1 MVKVVLRSTVA
12 AVALMVGFSHI
23 VAAAPITSNWTPGN
37 AGNWSGGPGGD
48 AVNWSHSSAPATTT
62 FPNNTGGD
70 TFTVNIDNGGGPASS
85 VNLNVN
91 ATIDTLNVSSGDTL
105 NINNNSIL
113 RFAPNATVTNN
124 GSINANSGNNPTGLI
139 FTGASSLTGSGTV
152 TLGNNAANLLR
163 NNAAADVLT
172 HGATHTIQG
181 AGNILHGIGGLDN
194 AGTILANQGA
204 PLTIDPGALPVNNTG
219 TLGAAAGGTLLL
231 ASGVFNNA
239 GGSIEADGPGSNVSL
254 SVSTVTV
261 NGGSFTTTNGGQIR
275 SFVNGPQLNGV
286 TFTNGT
292 DVVLA
297 NNHDLRILNGLTNN
311 GTISMNSGNN
321 LTDVQFTGS
330 QTLAGTGEIVMGPN
344 LANRVIV
351 QANANTIT
359 QSASHTIRGAGR
371 ILQNAGGFI
380 NQGSVVADDASRQLL
395 IDAGTN
401 FRNEGTMRAE
411 AVPGFGIAGGTR
423 FTQAGGL
430 FDIDSGSRA
439 QIHSGDFVQTGGH
452 TQVDGLLNVNAINS
466 DVQIQG
472 GTFGGTGLV
481 DFDGT
486 GVHALNNTGGMITA
500 GASPGTLTIQDG
512 SFVQGAGGTFE
523 FELDGFVAGVGHDL
537 LNVVNGDAD
546 LVNGA
551 DLFDNIIINLGG
563 LNFTQLFIG
572 NSLFIEVTQ
581 ANMQPPGVDPIP
593 EPESI
598 ILMMLG
604 LTALLWMRR
613 RRVTIH

>member
-1 MVKVVLRSTVA
+1 LSRSKRFDTFDNGNDREPPLKTANVPGISVKRVLGMVKVVLRSTVA

-37 AGNWSGGPGGD
+37 AGNWFGGPGGD

-181 AGNILHGIGGLDN
+181 AGNILQGIGGLDN

-261 NGGSFTTTNGGQIR
+261 NGGSFTITNGGQIR
-275 SFVNGPQLNGV
+275 SSVNGPQLNGV

-359 QSASHTIRGAGR
+359 QSASHTNRGAGR

-411 AVPGFGIAGGTR
+411 AVPRSTLVILFR
-423 FTQAGGL
+423 QA
-430 FDIDSGSRA
+430 
-439 QIHSGDFVQTGGH
+439 
-452 TQVDGLLNVNAINS
+452 AIPRS
-466 DVQIQG
+466 TDCS
-472 GTFGGTGLV
+472 T
-481 DFDGT
+481 
-486 GVHALNNTGGMITA
+486 
-500 GASPGTLTIQDG
+500 
-512 SFVQGAGGTFE
+512 
-523 FELDGFVAGVGHDL
+523 
-537 LNVVNGDAD
+537 
-546 LVNGA
+546 
-551 DLFDNIIINLGG
+551 
-563 LNFTQLFIG
+563 
-572 NSLFIEVTQ
+572 
-581 ANMQPPGVDPIP
+581 
-593 EPESI
+593 
-598 ILMMLG
+598 
-604 LTALLWMRR
+604 
-613 RRVTIH
+613 